1 MLDYHVHTWRC
12 KHAVGKIG
20 DYVEAAASRGLKE
33 IGFSD
38 HYPIFYFSPLPYE
51 DYSMD
56 LSELPAYAG
65 EVEEAKERFK
75 GRVEVKV
82 GVEVD
87 YCEGCEPLLKEALTS
102 QEFDYVVGAV
112 HFVDGWAV
120 DDERNLGK
128 YKEYDLDALYA
139 KYFGALKALIK
150 SGLFDVVAHL
160 DVIKKFGFVPEG
172 GVERYLLPCL
182 DLIAE
187 EGVCAEINTSG
198 LDGPAK
204 ETYPGLKFLKEMRDR
219 GVQVTLGSDA
229 HKPRDVARHFD
240 TVLRELKKSGY
251 RKLVSFTKREK
262 TLRSI

>member
-1 MLDYHVHTWRC
+1 MLDYHVHTRYC
-12 KHAVGKIG
+12 RHAVGKIG
-20 DYVEAAASRGLKE
+20 DYVRAAALKGLKE

-38 HYPIFYFSPLPYE
+38 HYPIFYFPLPYG

-56 LSELPAYAG
+56 LSELPAYVE
-65 EVEEAKERFK
+65 EVEEAKRRFR

-87 YCEGCEPLLKEALTS
+87 YCRGCEPLLREALSS

-120 DDERNLGK
+120 DDERNIER
-128 YKEYDLDALYA
+128 YQEYDLDALYS
-139 KYFGALKALIK
+139 KYFGELEALIK

-160 DVIKKFGFVPEG
+160 DVIKKFGFTPEG

-187 EGVCAEINTSG
+187 KGACAEINTSG
-198 LDGPAK
+198 LNGPAK
-204 ETYPGLKFLKEMRDR
+204 ETYPGLKFLKAMRDR
-219 GVQVTLGSDA
+219 GIQVTLGSDA

-240 TVLRELKKSGY
+240 TVLRELKKAGY
-251 RKLVSFTKREK
+251 KKLVSFDKGEKILKRA
-262 TLRSI
+262 